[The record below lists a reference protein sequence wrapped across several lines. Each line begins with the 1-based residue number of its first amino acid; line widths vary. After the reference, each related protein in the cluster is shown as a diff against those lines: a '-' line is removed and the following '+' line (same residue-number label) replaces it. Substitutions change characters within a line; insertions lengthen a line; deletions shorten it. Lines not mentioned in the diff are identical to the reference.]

1 MAFVSDLIKYGLQM
15 NIDAWATLSDS
26 TLRTQ
31 DSSEGTLAELD
42 EKQIRLLEKDC
53 ALIWGE
59 KYPKLSHYTR

>member
-1 MAFVSDLIKYGLQM
+1 MAVVSDLIKYGLQM

>member
-1 MAFVSDLIKYGLQM
+1 MAFFSDLIKYGLQM

-59 KYPKLSHYTR
+59 KYPKLSHYTC